1 MAFNDDV
8 EKLPAEPS
16 DVTLPVEK
24 ETLARG
30 DFDARPKRKKNK
42 INGKTLWIA
51 AGLIVGL
58 ISAIVIII
66 MVAVS
71 QMSGNNQIDESKVK
85 ADAALQRVQGK
96 DDALIDL
103 QRKKEKEAAEIE
115 NIPPEAPPEQTAEAA
130 TPPQNAPSGN
140 DNQNP
145 PSDAPPVQD
154 SGIFPNV
161 GRFQSSGLSAGSA
174 GGNGTATN
182 GQDND
187 PEIEQIRA
195 FANASPP
202 AVNIGSDGSDVVPDT
217 NRGSLSNLS
226 GTGFAPAKAHIMPSR
241 KYLVTHNTYARC
253 ALYTEVI
260 TDQPGLVECRL
271 TEPLYSSDGSVVIAY
286 AGDKLTG
293 EQKVEVRAGQTRVFT
308 SWTELETASGVR
320 AQLNSLGAGPMGASG
335 TNAWIDN
342 HYMQRFGGAV
352 MLSFIQ
358 DALQSAANST
368 QRSGSG
374 YTVNNSEQNVES
386 MANKALENSI
396 NIPPTAYIL
405 PGTVITVIVAR
416 DIDFSSV
423 FGVR

>member
-1 MAFNDDV
+1 M
-8 EKLPAEPS
+8 
-16 DVTLPVEK
+16 
-24 ETLARG
+24 
-30 DFDARPKRKKNK
+30 
-42 INGKTLWIA
+42 
-51 AGLIVGL
+51 GL

-85 ADAALQRVQGK
+85 ADAALQRTQGK
-96 DDALIDL
+96 DDALIAF
-103 QRKKEKEAAEIE
+103 QKKKEKEAAEAE
-115 NIPPEAPPEQTAEAA
+115 KVLPEDSTGQTGYTVAA
-130 TPPQNAPSGN
+130 TSPQNAIAGN
-140 DNQNP
+140 DSQNL
-145 PSDAPPVQD
+145 SHDEQPVQD

-174 GGNGTATN
+174 GGSGTTAN

-423 FGVR
+423 FSVR

>member
-8 EKLPAEPS
+8 EKSPAEPAEN
-16 DVTLPVEK
+16 V
-24 ETLARG
+24 TLARG
-30 DFDARPKRKKNK
+30 DFDARPKRKKSK
-42 INGKTLWIA
+42 INGKMLGIA

-58 ISAIVIII
+58 MSAIVIII
-66 MVAVS
+66 VVAAS
-71 QMSGNNQIDESKVK
+71 KMGSNNQIDESKVK

-96 DDALIDL
+96 DDGLIDL
-103 QRKKEKEAAEIE
+103 QKKKEKQAAEIE
-115 NIPPEAPPEQTAEAA
+115 NTPPEAPRGQTAKAA
-130 TPPQNAPSGN
+130 PHPQNASTDN
-140 DNQNP
+140 DNQALP
-145 PSDAPPVQD
+145 PDVQPVQD

-161 GRFQSSGLSAGSA
+161 GRFQSSGLSVGSVS
-174 GGNGTATN
+174 GSGTTAN
-182 GQDND
+182 GQNEAPD
-187 PEIEQIRA
+187 IVQIRA

-226 GTGFAPAKAHIMPSR
+226 GTGFAPAKAYIMPSR
-241 KYLVTHNTYARC
+241 QYLITHNTYARC

-271 TEPLYSSDGSVVIAY
+271 TEPLYSSDGSVVIAN

-320 AQLNSLGAGPMGASG
+320 AQLNSLGAGAMGASG
-335 TNAWIDN
+335 TAAWIN
-342 HYMQRFGGAV
+342 HHYAERFGGAV

-423 FGVR
+423 FSVR

>member
-1 MAFNDDV
+1 MDLIDDT
-8 EKLPAEPS
+8 EKSPAEQP
-16 DVTLPVEK
+16 DNVTQ
-24 ETLARG
+24 ARG
-30 DFDARPKRKKNK
+30 DFDARPKRKNSKNK
-42 INGKTLWIA
+42 SKTLWIA
-51 AGLIVGL
+51 AGLVAGL
-58 ISAIVIII
+58 IAAVVIII
-66 MVAVS
+66 MVAAG
-71 QMSGNNQIDESKVK
+71 QMSSGSQVDESKVK
-85 ADAALQRVQGK
+85 ADAALQRAPGK
-96 DDALIDL
+96 DDALKNL
-103 QRKKEKEAAEIE
+103 QKNKEKEAAEAEKAAKTE
-115 NIPPEAPPEQTAEAA
+115 NSTAPESSGQ
-130 TPPQNAPSGN
+130 TPPPGAGTTGSSSAG
-140 DNQNP
+140 
-145 PSDAPPVQD
+145 SDTSAEVQPVQD
-154 SGIFPNV
+154 SGIFPVV
-161 GRFQSSGLSAGSA
+161 GRFQSGGLSAGSP
-174 GGNGTATN
+174 GGSGGTVN
-182 GQDND
+182 GQSDD

-202 AVNIGSDGSDVVPDT
+202 PVSAGYDSSDTVSDT
-217 NRGSLSNLS
+217 NRGRLSGLS
-226 GTGFAPAKAHIMPSR
+226 GTGFAPAKAHVMPSR
-241 KYLVTHNTYARC
+241 KYLVTHNTYTRC
-253 ALYTEVI
+253 ALYTEII

-271 TEPLYSSDGSVVIAY
+271 TEPLYSADGSVVIAY

-335 TNAWIDN
+335 TEAWIDN

-368 QRSGSG
+368 QKSGSG

-405 PGTVITVIVAR
+405 PGTVMTVIVAR
-416 DIDFSSV
+416 DIDFSPV